1 MLIVN
6 DNLKIPLAE
15 FTYQFA
21 RSSGPGGQNVN
32 KVNTK
37 VLLRWEVKK
46 SPSLPESVRQRF
58 LERYGNRINAEGEF
72 LLTSTRYRDQKR
84 NVEDCLEKL
93 AELLRAVATPP
104 RKRKKTKPTRG
115 SKERRLK
122 EKKQRG
128 ERKEGRGGNW
138 D

>member
-1 MLIVN
+1 MLIVT
-6 DNLKIPLAE
+6 DTLKIPLSE

-37 VLLRWEVKK
+37 VLLRWEVTK
-46 SPSLPESVRQRF
+46 SESLPEAVRQRF
-58 LERYGNRINAEGEF
+58 LESHGNRINSEGEL

-84 NVEDCLEKL
+84 NIEDCLEKL
-93 AELLRAVATPP
+93 AELLRAVAKPP
-104 RKRKKTKPTRG
+104 RKRRKTKPTRG

-122 EKKQRG
+122 QKKQRG
-128 ERKEGRGGNW
+128 DTKDGRRGKW

>member
-1 MLIVN
+1 MLIVT

-15 FTYQFA
+15 FTYQFS

-37 VLLRWEVKK
+37 VLLRWEVTK
-46 SPSLPESVRQRF
+46 SESLPEAVRQRF
-58 LERYGNRINAEGEF
+58 IARYGNRINAEGQF

-84 NVEDCLEKL
+84 NIEDCLEKL
-93 AELLRAVATPP
+93 ADMLREVAKPP
-104 RKRKKTKPTRG
+104 RARRKTKPTRG

-122 EKKQRG
+122 EKKQRSD
-128 ERKEGRGGNW
+128 RKDGRRGNW

>member
-1 MLIVN
+1 MLIVT

-37 VLLRWEVKK
+37 VLLRWEVTK
-46 SPSLPESVRQRF
+46 SESLPEAVRQRF
-58 LERYGNRINAEGEF
+58 LARYGNRINSEGQF

-84 NVEDCLEKL
+84 NIEDCLEKL
-93 AELLRAVATPP
+93 ADMLREVAKPP
-104 RKRKKTKPTRG
+104 RPRKKTKPTRG

-122 EKKQRG
+122 EKKQRSD
-128 ERKEGRGGNW
+128 RKDGRSGNW